1 METEKI
7 KAILLAMACFFM
19 ACLNLWNL
27 FKDWFDKK
35 YQSKN
40 MDKDKQS
47 PTKGKEPI
55 PDIIGKSKFQLRN
68 EDYRKEAKPTQEE
81 AVKQEDPIKKEIAEL
96 KELVLQ
102 QTKIIEENKP
112 FMSLPI
118 KEIVPSDIDTDTIND
133 ESILVLTEN
142 QRSPFSTGT
151 SIDEFELVVKTLKGK
166 PITKEEETQVEQII
180 PNIEGTDIYN
190 QFTRQIRGAEERA
203 MAILNRIEDKRQAL
217 SGNESNGFD
226 YRKYVRE

>member
-1 METEKI
+1 MELEKI
-7 KAILLAMACFFM
+7 KAILLATTCFFM

-35 YQSKN
+35 YKPQN
-40 MDKDKQS
+40 RNKDKQS

-68 EDYRKEAKPTQEE
+68 EDYRKDAKPTQEE
-81 AVKQEDPIKKEIAEL
+81 PVKQEDPIKKEIAEL

-102 QTKIIEENKP
+102 QSRIMEENKP
-112 FMSLPI
+112 FMSIPLE
-118 KEIVPSDIDTDTIND
+118 KVAPSDIDPDTIDD
-133 ESILVLTEN
+133 ESVLVLTEN

-151 SIDEFELVVKTLKGK
+151 TIDEFELVVKTLKGK

-190 QFTRQIRGAEERA
+190 QFTRQIQGAEERA